1 MRSLLVTYQ
10 HKISISYS
18 ENPVINLII
27 FVVTNSSTPITS
39 SGDIPE
45 GSYTGTYQ
53 GIPGVFNTTANGG
66 SLTYTFLGN
75 GTSANGSYQGDVS
88 DAVTGRIALSPDP
101 TKALVVYST
110 EVEFTFGAYAA
121 SGSPHYVLHF
131 LDGTTTTLQDEAVG
145 AFDNVVS
152 IDFSIVTDESARRA
166 TLSYTVTKPD
176 STTSS
181 DEILFHYESST
192 NTWVPTDPDYV
203 PLNVVDLAYTKI
215 QFNDL
220 EILF

>member
-18 ENPVINLII
+18 EDPVINLIL
-27 FVVTNSSTPITS
+27 FVVTNSSTPITY
-39 SGDIPE
+39 SGNIPE

-53 GIPGVFNTTANGG
+53 GIPGVFNTTTNGDT
-66 SLTYTFLGN
+66 LTYTFLGN
-75 GTSANGSYQGDVS
+75 GTSENGSYQGSVPDV
-88 DAVTGRIALSPDP
+88 VTGRIALSPDP
-101 TKALVVYST
+101 TKAIIVYST
-110 EVEFTFGAYAA
+110 KVEFTSGAYVA

-131 LDGTTTTLQDEAVG
+131 FDGTTTTLQEEAVG
-145 AFDNVVS
+145 TFDNVVS
-152 IDFSIVTDESARRA
+152 IDFSIATDESHSRVA
-166 TLSYTVTKPD
+166 LGYTVTNPD

-181 DEILFHYESST
+181 DEILFHYEGS

-203 PLNVVDLAYTKI
+203 PLNVADLVYKKI

-220 EILF
+220 EILS